1 DNELNFMAD
10 KFFYTMSGYIK
21 LHKKFPEN
29 FLEVEADFREELVQK
44 FEDKGFNKTIND
56 LLSTNN
62 LNIKN
67 CRYKFIKNFK
77 KDKKI
82 KNCVLIYSLFN
93 EDLEK
98 AKHLYNNNLKYYFS
112 ELSNDKVNLD
122 SNKESSNFNPVA
134 FDRILQPENYPLG
147 RFPSE
152 TEKPLSFMQQT
163 AVNLALKD
171 ENHIAGVN

>member
-1 DNELNFMAD
+1 MAD

-67 CRYKFIKNFK
+67 FRYKFIKNLK
-77 KDKKI
+77 KDEVHLHSYYIEDINIKKQNI
-82 KNCVLIYSLFN
+82 KNICYKFIKNMKKYEVHLHSFFI

-98 AKHLYNNNLKYYFS
+98 AKHLNTKNLKYYFG

-134 FDRILQPENYPLG
+134 FDRILQPENYP
-147 RFPSE
+147 
-152 TEKPLSFMQQT
+152 
-163 AVNLALKD
+163 
-171 ENHIAGVN
+171 